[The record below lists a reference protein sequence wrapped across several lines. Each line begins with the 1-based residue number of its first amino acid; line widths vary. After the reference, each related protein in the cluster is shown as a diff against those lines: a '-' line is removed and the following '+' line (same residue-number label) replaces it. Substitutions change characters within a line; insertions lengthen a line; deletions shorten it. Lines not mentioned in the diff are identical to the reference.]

1 MKLPDLLSFVRPL
14 IAAATL
20 AAGAGHSDAQ
30 TPARLPAPSAPL
42 PASMTTS
49 APPSATTGVR
59 SVRGRPASR
68 LRAGINGPYRAPD
81 DASLVIYDYDKD
93 YTYPIHTLANQETHI
108 QFADDEK
115 VIGVY
120 MSDTKRW
127 ILHTAITR
135 QDVMIEPRQPGLRNP
150 TTIIT
155 TQRRYELEI
164 RSSDAGEFYHRV
176 SWHYADEDALAPGG
190 QSSAFGVEY
199 ARSASAGLPSL
210 GASGAAGNG
219 PRVDLTRANFNY
231 RVSGSAP
238 FTPTMVFDDGRFTYF
253 QLAHNVELPAVFVMD
268 RDGKAEIAN
277 FIPIGNDFYEVQQ
290 MTTYGVLLKRDKD
303 EVRIFNGNSS
313 RNDCRLTDCDPARM
327 RSLYG
332 RS

>member
-1 MKLPDLLSFVRPL
+1 MKSPTLLSFVLPFV
-14 IAAATL
+14 AAATL
-20 AAGAGHSDAQ
+20 AAVPGHSDAQ
-30 TPARLPAPSAPL
+30 TPEPLSTPSAPL
-42 PASMTTS
+42 PANMPTSVLPSSMS
-49 APPSATTGVR
+49 GVR
-59 SVRGRPASR
+59 TVRGHPTSRP
-68 LRAGINGPYRAPD
+68 RAGINGPYRTPD

-93 YTYPIHTLANQETHI
+93 YTYPIHTLANEETHI
-108 QFADDEK
+108 QLADDEK

-127 ILHTAITR
+127 ILHTAVTR
-135 QDVMIEPRQPGLRNP
+135 QDVMIEPRQAGLRNP

-190 QSSAFGVEY
+190 QPSAFGIEY
-199 ARSASAGLPSL
+199 ARSASGGPL
-210 GASGAAGNG
+210 GSGSSGATGNG
-219 PRVDLTRANFNY
+219 LRVDLTRANFNY

-290 MTTYGVLLKRDKD
+290 MATYGVLLKRDKD
-303 EVRIFNGNSS
+303 EVRIINSNS
-313 RNDCRLTDCDPARM
+313 NDCRLTNCEPARM
-327 RSLYG
+327 RSIYG
-332 RS
+332 KP